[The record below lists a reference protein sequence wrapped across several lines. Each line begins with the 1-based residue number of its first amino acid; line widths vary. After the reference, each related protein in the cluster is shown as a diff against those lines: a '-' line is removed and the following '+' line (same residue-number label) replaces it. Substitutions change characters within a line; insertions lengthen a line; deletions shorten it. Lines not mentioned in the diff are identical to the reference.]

1 MGRSTA
7 TAPDPAMLIIRPA
20 VPADAPTVHRLIRAI
35 AEYQGDG
42 ASFTATVEDVARDGF
57 GPESCY
63 STLLAELDGRVAGL
77 ASFFPT
83 YSTFRGRPCLY
94 LDNLYVEAEC
104 RRRGVARA
112 LLARV
117 AGIARIRGCYRVD
130 LHVRE
135 GNDAETAYRRVGFEP
150 SGSLAMSLMG
160 EALRQLATENP
171 TAQ

>member
-1 MGRSTA
+1 
-7 TAPDPAMLIIRPA
+7 MLIIRPA
-20 VPADAPTVHRLIRAI
+20 VLADAPTVHRLIHAI

-42 ASFTATVEDVARDGF
+42 ASFTASVADVERDGF
-57 GPESCY
+57 GPKPCY
-63 STLLAELDGRVAGL
+63 SALLAELDGRVAGL
-77 ASFFPT
+77 ASFFPS

-94 LDNLYVEAEC
+94 LDNLYVEDWC

-117 AGIARIRGCYRVD
+117 ASIARARGCQRVD

-150 SGSLAMSLMG
+150 SGSLAMTLTG
-160 EALRQLATENP
+160 KALRQLAGENP
-171 TAQ
+171 TDQ